1 MFKILTYE
9 PFRKLLVEK
18 KKTRGDLVKEKVFS
32 SSTSSKLKKDLPVS
46 LTVIDKIC
54 DYFKVQPNQIIDY
67 REE

>member
-32 SSTSSKLKKDLPVS
+32 FSTSSKLKKDLPVS

-54 DYFKVQPNQIIDY
+54 DYFKVQPNQIIEY